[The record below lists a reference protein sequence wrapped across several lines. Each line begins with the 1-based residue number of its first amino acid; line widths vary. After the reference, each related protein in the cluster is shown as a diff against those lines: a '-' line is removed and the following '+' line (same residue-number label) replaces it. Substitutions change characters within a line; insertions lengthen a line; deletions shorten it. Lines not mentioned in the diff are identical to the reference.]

1 MTKFL
6 HNENEYDSKSKV
18 IIVGNSPTVLNY
30 ENGKW
35 IDGFDVVIRVNRCA
49 TEGFE
54 KNIGSKTDIW
64 ATVKAYGLQPQNP
77 GYEPFV
83 PSNFS
88 QIKEVWHRTP
98 LSRQKLVLPKKNKVL
113 HRVMWKNQ
121 SFKKNFSE
129 YTDKQTRLN
138 MKSGQVFDNGLLTIM
153 NATLLF
159 SDITIYGF
167 SFYTESEGFITSYYR
182 DSELDS
188 KGKHHED
195 EAWARQKDNGF
206 ITDEAT
212 YERLEIVNDL
222 SEKRLIKAHESVS
235 ITLPDKKN
243 IKKTEKVI
251 EKKETYTPAIN
262 LTNIHKE
269 KTRSDKRVIIVGN
282 SPSVLSHNYGKI
294 IDDFDVVIRVNR
306 CVTKGFEKKVGGRID
321 IWATTRM
328 NTSGH
333 FYPDNYKTIQCLW
346 TRSNTVNLKDKKWLP
361 NDFPSSAR
369 EKRLI
374 MFKHQVFWKR
384 HMNPF
389 LHQFNLKKEPCTGL
403 ITILTA
409 CRFFNDITVHGFTF
423 GNQSEDDLRVAAYYR
438 DSELDT
444 SGKHIEDKLW
454 LADRNLQWASKG
466 ETAKRRDVLI
476 HLWKYGISDKYN
488 FPNGHAPIKLLN
500 ASDLN
505 IS

>member
-1 MTKFL
+1 M
-6 HNENEYDSKSKV
+6 
-18 IIVGNSPTVLNY
+18 
-30 ENGKW
+30 
-35 IDGFDVVIRVNRCA
+35 
-49 TEGFE
+49 
-54 KNIGSKTDIW
+54 
-64 ATVKAYGLQPQNP
+64 
-77 GYEPFV
+77 
-83 PSNFS
+83 
-88 QIKEVWHRTP
+88 
-98 LSRQKLVLPKKNKVL
+98 
-113 HRVMWKNQ
+113 
-121 SFKKNFSE
+121 
-129 YTDKQTRLN
+129 
-138 MKSGQVFDNGLLTIM
+138 
-153 NATLLF
+153 
-159 SDITIYGF
+159 
-167 SFYTESEGFITSYYR
+167 
-182 DSELDS
+182 
-188 KGKHHED
+188 
-195 EAWARQKDNGF
+195 
-206 ITDEAT
+206 
-212 YERLEIVNDL
+212 
-222 SEKRLIKAHESVS
+222 
-235 ITLPDKKN
+235 
-243 IKKTEKVI
+243 
-251 EKKETYTPAIN
+251 
-262 LTNIHKE
+262 
-269 KTRSDKRVIIVGN
+269 
-282 SPSVLSHNYGKI
+282 SHNYGKI

-306 CVTKGFEKKVGGRID
+306 CVTKGFEKKVGRRID

-384 HMNPF
+384 HINPF

-423 GNQSEDDLRVAAYYR
+423 GNQSEDDLRVSAYYR
-438 DSELDT
+438 DSELDA

-476 HLWKYGISDKYN
+476 HLWKYGISDKYK
-488 FPNGHAPIKLLN
+488 FPNNHAPIKLLN